1 MARPL
6 KEVLHSN
13 KDRRK
18 MQLNLMIEHSS
29 PSKILLFHSL
39 HMFHIIYSR
48 IGQWMSMWS
57 TNSHTLL
64 HIKHLLTTQIYLFFI
79 VIYYTIKW
87 KLHVVVA
94 PSGFFF
100 FFFYFF
106 FTHWRLLYHM
116 LFTSGSCKYIKIVNI
131 VCSR

>member
-39 HMFHIIYSR
+39 HMFHIIYSG
-48 IGQWMSMWS
+48 IGQWTSTWS
-57 TNSHTLL
+57 TDSQSFL

-94 PSGFFF
+94 PSGL
-100 FFFYFF
+100 FFY

-116 LFTSGSCKYIKIVNI
+116 LFTSGSCKYIKIVKI